1 MSPKHPRLDP
11 TSDSPIKQ
19 WDGAMPI
26 LMSTIVLLMIAAEL
40 ISHGLH
46 APHHDEG
53 ASDHLAI
60 ILMFG
65 QVPIMFWFVAM
76 RRHAVSR
83 ILPTLAIQLALW
95 AFTFVSA
102 VVLSR

>member
-1 MSPKHPRLDP
+1 MSPKYPRLNQ

-26 LMSTIVLLMIAAEL
+26 LMSVIVLLMIAAEL
-40 ISHGLH
+40 IGHGLH

-53 ASDHLAI
+53 TSDHIAI
-60 ILMFG
+60 VLMFG
-65 QVPIMFWFVAM
+65 QIPIMFWFVAM

-102 VVLSR
+102 VVLGG